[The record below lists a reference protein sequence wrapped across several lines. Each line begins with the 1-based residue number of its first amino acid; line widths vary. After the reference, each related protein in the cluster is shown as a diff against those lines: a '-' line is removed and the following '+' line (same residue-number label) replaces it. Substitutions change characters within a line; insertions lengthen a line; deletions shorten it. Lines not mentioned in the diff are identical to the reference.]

1 MGLSVGMSHLLL
13 IGIMAFLQ
21 KAFHMIILL
30 LKLRK
35 IHHLVYSVLLLRF
48 MYHFDKLILNADKQQ
63 INFLLHDALHFLLLV
78 N

>member
-1 MGLSVGMSHLLL
+1 MSHLLL
-13 IGIMAFLQ
+13 IYYNGIFAESFP
-21 KAFHMIILL
+21 HDTLL
-30 LKLRK
+30 LKFRK